1 MNRKLSLKQT
11 RLIAA
16 LAGTLIISIA
26 ASAFF
31 YSREGAQNSAFF
43 SQNLSATPDH
53 TTALKELFG
62 VTDPSGKVRISA
74 NELSSIWFEQSF
86 NVGTD
91 TLHVIFTK
99 TQEVDPQTG
108 AVIDAHA
115 QGVKVGAITYKQVDD
130 DWQVISK
137 QAKFGDFGEWGDAPA
152 VAQAEML
159 QLSPDNIAFMIE
171 TGGGMGGFFESGKA
185 LFAYSKNGWRD
196 LGYVQTDADNSG
208 ACDESAEQ
216 ASFDGGGS
224 IPCWSYTGTIST
236 VPGKNAEYPD
246 LLVTRTG
253 TESGED
259 GVSIK
264 PAKNVTYIFNGEKYV
279 DSSKL

>member
-1 MNRKLSLKQT
+1 MNPKLSSRFT
-11 RLIAA
+11 AA
-16 LAGTLIISIA
+16 LAGALIISIA
-26 ASAFF
+26 VFVFF
-31 YSREGAQNSAFF
+31 YNRGDGQNSVFF
-43 SQNLSATPDH
+43 SHESSATPDYAS
-53 TTALKELFG
+53 ALEELFG
-62 VTDPSGKVRISA
+62 VAESSGEVRISA
-74 NELSSIWFEQSF
+74 NELSSIWFGQAFRWGDDEF
-86 NVGTD
+86 Y
-91 TLHVIFTK
+91 VIFTK
-99 TQEVDPQTG
+99 TQEVDPQSG
-108 AVIDAHA
+108 AIVKAHA
-115 QGVKVGAITYKQVDD
+115 QGIKVGAITYKQVDD

-137 QAKFGDFGEWGDAPA
+137 QPKFGDFGEWGDAPE
-152 VAQAEML
+152 VAQAEIF

-185 LFAYSKNGWRD
+185 LFGYSKNGWSD
-196 LGYVQTDADNSG
+196 LGYVQTDANNSG

-216 ASFDGGGS
+216 ASADESDS

-236 VPGKNAEYPD
+236 VSGTNAEYPD

-264 PAKNVTYIFNGEKYV
+264 PVENVTYIFNGEKYV